1 MNINVICIYFVVLF
15 MMLGLFYFRMRVVII
30 MDGKFIDFGMENS
43 DDIYEFMGLDK
54 VRVNVL

>member
-43 DDIYEFMGLDK
+43 DDIYEFMGLDN